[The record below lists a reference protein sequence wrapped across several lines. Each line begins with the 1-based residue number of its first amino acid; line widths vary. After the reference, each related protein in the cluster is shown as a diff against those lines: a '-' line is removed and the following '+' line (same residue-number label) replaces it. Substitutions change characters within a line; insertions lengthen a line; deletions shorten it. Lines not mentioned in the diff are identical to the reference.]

1 MTPCTI
7 RLISRERMH
16 TIIDRYAPIG
26 RYMTREGRKWVAC
39 DNTTGDAWV
48 EEFDTMKQAVKWLM
62 NA

>member
-1 MTPCTI
+1 MTTI
-7 RLISRERMH
+7 KLINKARMH
-16 TIIDRYAPIG
+16 AIIDRYALIG